1 MKIVAVSVLELFD
14 QCRFRIRFRFE
25 QEGRT
30 VVHKYISAG
39 LLTAVVLSTQNAIFR
54 SKANLC
60 SIVCS

>member
-1 MKIVAVSVLELFD
+1 MKNNVVVSVLELFD

-30 VVHKYISAG
+30 VVYIRAG
-39 LLTAVVLSTQNAIFR
+39 LLTAVVLSTQNAFFR

-60 SIVCS
+60 SF